1 MEIHSDDDCERFWRD
16 RISDQL
22 EQETARSFPSD
33 SDAEKWFKEGI
44 RYAIMMIRWDIFD
57 L

>member
-44 RYAIMMIRWDIFD
+44 RYAIMMIRWDILD